1 MTAPPDD
8 GTTPAAKDPSFRG
21 DQEGDFAMA
30 DDDADPAG
38 VGPNDEAPSGAFVAR
53 IWHDDRGLRARVRHT
68 VDLSDAEQVAT
79 IRGASDQV
87 LPDLV
92 GRFRRWAEDFVADD
106 DEPSQRGDGAM
117 TEQ

>member
-8 GTTPAAKDPSFRG
+8 GWAPAAKDPSFRG

-30 DDDADPAG
+30 DDDADPGG
-38 VGPNDEAPSGAFVAR
+38 VGPDDQAPSGAFVAR

-68 VDLSDAEQVAT
+68 VDLADAEQVTT
-79 IRGASDQV
+79 IRGANDEV

-92 GRFRRWAEDFVADD
+92 GRFRHWAESFAGGDD
-106 DEPSQRGDGAM
+106 DASRPADGAM